1 MKLRNLFFA
10 LLALPLAFVACEPEP
25 APEPEPQPKPEEKTP
40 VLTLTSNDVLDFKA
54 EGGVGF
60 IKYTLENAVEGVEL
74 KATCEANWVTDLVA
88 GDNVVFKVVANE
100 GEARTTKVVV
110 EYDTESFEVTV
121 NQAAKGGNTS
131 APAINIT
138 SQNPMT
144 FNHKEQMGSIT
155 YTIDNPIEGVK
166 LTASANASWISQ
178 VTVDATNGEVVFLV
192 AANSGDAR
200 EAAVTL
206 TYGMLEQKVTIN
218 QSEYVELAPEIVVVS
233 DLTVAFEG
241 GAQSIE
247 YSIENPKE
255 GVELEATC
263 EDEWISNIA
272 VAADAIT
279 FDVAANETEEVRNAV
294 INLAYGDITAKVSV
308 IQLPANANEDMVY
321 STFQIVD
328 CWASMDNGGAQW
340 DVIFVEHDDTHGDMQ
355 TRISFALAEPNS
367 QRVADGVYSV
377 ENGGI
382 LINSAILNGFS
393 TYRDNV
399 SGATDITVAEFTVAT
414 NTETKTISISGSFQA
429 ANNVVTLNYNGEM
442 RGMDLGEAVAG
453 TINHTEW
460 ASVVKNW
467 HENKELLFT
476 ATSAD
481 GTLTAM
487 FDFYDFDG
495 AKSLAEGEYPV
506 LDYIDGNGVQHLRD
520 TSKFTYNN
528 VDSQL
533 AEGSATVE
541 HISGGYKITYNIIDA
556 LGREFTGV
564 IEGPIKDAV
573 NP

>member
-25 APEPEPQPKPEEKTP
+25 APEPEPQPEPEEKTP

-60 IKYTLENAVEGVEL
+60 IKYTLENAVEGVKL
-74 KATCEANWVTDLVA
+74 NATCEADWVTDLVA

-110 EYDTESFEVTV
+110 SYDTQSFEVTV

-144 FNHKEQMGSIT
+144 FNHKEHMGSIT
-155 YTIDNPIEGVK
+155 YTIDNPIEGVN

-263 EDEWISNIA
+263 EAEWISNIA

-279 FDVAANETEEVRNAV
+279 FDVAANEDIMRQATLVLTYGTVTAEVT
-294 INLAYGDITAKVSV
+294 I
-308 IQLPANANEDMVY
+308 IQLPADANEELVY
-321 STFQIVD
+321 STFGIIEFSAEPAAAD
-328 CWASMDNGGAQW
+328 WWNIRM
-340 DVIFVEHDDTHGDMQ
+340 VEKDPSKGDMY
-355 TRISFALAEPNS
+355 TRLSIKLAENNP
-367 QRVADGVYSV
+367 RFITDGTYTVA
-377 ENGGI
+377 NGGI
-382 LINSAILNGFS
+382 LVNTYTNNDYS
-393 TYRDNV
+393 TYRYNV
-399 SGATDITVAEFTVAT
+399 SGDTADITDATIEVTNNIERESSTIKGTFTVGNQIISFQYRGKVDGFMYEEPSDEGITEWTKFTTRYGWDDAYVLNAT
-414 NTETKTISISGSFQA
+414 TSSVTIELRIHELGVSKSNHGTCPSPGEYIVSEASSEHNWIEKVSSFGFINGYNLESGKLVVEDAGNGNTTIS
-429 ANNVVTLNYNGEM
+429 
-442 RGMDLGEAVAG
+442 
-453 TINHTEW
+453 
-460 ASVVKNW
+460 
-467 HENKELLFT
+467 
-476 ATSAD
+476 
-481 GTLTAM
+481 
-487 FDFYDFDG
+487 FD
-495 AKSLAEGEYPV
+495 
-506 LDYIDGNGVQHLRD
+506 
-520 TSKFTYNN
+520 
-528 VDSQL
+528 
-533 AEGSATVE
+533 
-541 HISGGYKITYNIIDA
+541 IIDEFGTQWKGSYTGA
-556 LGREFTGV
+556 L
-564 IEGPIKDAV
+564 
-573 NP
+573 

>member
-25 APEPEPQPKPEEKTP
+25 TPEPEPQPKPEEKTP

-54 EGGVGF
+54 DGGVGF

-74 KATCEANWVTDLVA
+74 NATCEADWVTDLVA

-121 NQAAKGGNTS
+121 NQAAKGGNTT

-144 FNHKEQMGSIT
+144 FNHQEQMGSIT
-155 YTIDNPIEGVK
+155 YTIDNPIEGVN
-166 LTASANASWISQ
+166 LSASANASWISQ

-206 TYGMLEQKVTIN
+206 TYGMLEQKVTIQ
-218 QSEYVELAPEIVVVS
+218 QSEWVELAPEIVVVS

-263 EDEWISNIA
+263 EAEWISNIV

-279 FDVAANETEEVRNAV
+279 FDVDANETEEVRNAV

-308 IQLPANANEDMVY
+308 FQLSENADAGMNYLVY
-321 STFQIVD
+321 NIVSFE
-328 CWASMDNGGAQW
+328 AINHTTTIW
-340 DVIFVEHDDTHGDMQ
+340 DIVMREKDDVLGEMS
-355 TRISFALAEPNS
+355 TRISFNLNS
-367 QRVADGVYSV
+367 ENVMYINDGTYTVADG
-377 ENGGI
+377 GI
-382 LINSAILNGFS
+382 LVNTFTNNDYS
-393 TYRDNV
+393 TYRYNN
-399 SGATDITVAEFTVAT
+399 SGGSADITDANIEVKNDLEAQTTVIKGTFTA
-414 NTETKTISISGSFQA
+414 G
-429 ANNVVTLNYNGEM
+429 NNVVSFEYNGKVKGFIYNNISEE
-442 RGMDLGEAVAG
+442 GITEWTTFATKYSFEDTYSLTAESVDGVTVSLYIHELGVTKATAG
-453 TINHTEW
+453 TCP
-460 ASVVKNW
+460 SP
-467 HENKELLFT
+467 
-476 ATSAD
+476 
-481 GTLTAM
+481 
-487 FDFYDFDG
+487 
-495 AKSLAEGEYPV
+495 GEYPV
-506 LDYIDGNGVQHLRD
+506 GDKQNPTTSNYVENLYLINGGINGKSLKSGKVVVEEGNRGL
-520 TSKFTYNN
+520 
-528 VDSQL
+528 
-533 AEGSATVE
+533 TVV
-541 HISGGYKITYNIIDA
+541 SFDIIDENDTRWKGSYK
-556 LGREFTGV
+556 GRL
-564 IEGPIKDAV
+564 
-573 NP
+573 